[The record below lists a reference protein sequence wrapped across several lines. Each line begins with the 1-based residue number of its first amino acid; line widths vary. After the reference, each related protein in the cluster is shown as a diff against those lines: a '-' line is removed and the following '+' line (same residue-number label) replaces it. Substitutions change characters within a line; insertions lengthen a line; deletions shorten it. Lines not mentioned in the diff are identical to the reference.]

1 MVQKTF
7 RNIVLGILIF
17 AVGLGCFWQRAD
29 AQVVEIPDPN
39 LERAIRERLEL
50 PSDFPITREE
60 MLRLYELPAGDAQI
74 ESLTGLEYAHNL
86 EDLIIPNNPI
96 GDLTPIASLRRLES
110 LHLAGIPI
118 EDLTF
123 LKDLTQLRH
132 LHLFAC
138 EITDITPL
146 QNLTKLVVL
155 RLEGNRITDLSPLS
169 NLTAL
174 QTLRLGHNFIV
185 DISPLANL
193 TQLTDLNL
201 VDNQIVDVS
210 PLANLAR
217 LTDLTIASNAI
228 TDFRPL
234 FGLNLQ
240 SVDIDIHKSQELASS
255 EIEIPDL
262 NLERAIREELGLPS
276 HLPITELEMLRL
288 TIFAA
293 EVAQVENITG
303 LEYARNL
310 KRLYLRGNPIEDLT
324 PIANLTQLE
333 LLHLIDVPITD
344 LSPIQNLKELRVL
357 YLSHCRI
364 IDITPISNLTALETL
379 WLQNNYIV
387 DISPLANLT
396 RLETLWI
403 NGNNILDF
411 SPIQGLS
418 IPDFRY
424 DEVCLLPDLPIQERI
439 ENRDFPSIFQPW
451 DNGIRPLWDDLPGLS
466 HLSLDD
472 RRAYHDLFWHGP
484 PALKLHFQKAPPW
497 SQLSGPIEI
506 AIAKR
511 DELLAKNPNMLFL
524 VHVVS
529 TYTAPDITIGGQFP
543 EDWFGWVRD
552 EAGNPVN
559 ARPTTYLIDYRRPEV
574 QDVIVQQ
581 AVSVAQCG
589 IFDGILYDSWGNGS
603 GIKLRNRSLP
613 YPDYDEQT
621 HAKLVQEEVEA
632 RTTILKRIREN
643 VPDDFLILV
652 NNNHRKS
659 PFSIPY
665 INGAFMEAIR
675 IDKEG
680 VYTRSR
686 IIEIEETL
694 IWYEEN
700 AREPQITCL
709 RGAGLASEP
718 PNSPTNQRQMRLF
731 TTMSLTLSDGYVLY
745 VTGRSHQEHIWY
757 PFWDASLGQPIGPT
771 AQRYQEDIEGLYI
784 REFTNGWAVYNRSGQ
799 VQTITLP
806 SSATSVSNGGSTAAS
821 LTHLLPDLD
830 GEIYLKTKHPA
841 DVNGD
846 WGVNILD
853 LVQVSNSLGKSSPDP
868 NGDGVVNILDLVF
881 VSKHFASNED

>member
-1 MVQKTF
+1 MIRFKTF
-7 RNIVLGILIF
+7 RYSLGILIIS
-17 AVGLGCFWQRAD
+17 AALCGFWQRAS

-39 LERAIRERLEL
+39 LEQAIREELEL
-50 PSDFPITREE
+50 SSEFLITQQE
-60 MLRLYELPAGDAQI
+60 MLRLYELRAGDAQI
-74 ESLTGLEYAHNL
+74 ENLTGLEDAQNL
-86 EDLIIPNNPI
+86 ESLSIPNNPI
-96 GDLTPIASLRRLES
+96 EDLTPIASLRRLEY
-110 LHLAGIPI
+110 LHVAGIPI

-138 EITDITPL
+138 KITDITPI

-155 RLEGNRITDLSPLS
+155 KLEANRITDIGPLS

-174 QTLRLGHNFIV
+174 ETLRLGHNFIV
-185 DISPLANL
+185 DISLLANL
-193 TQLTDLNL
+193 AQLKELNL

-210 PLANLAR
+210 PLTSLTQ
-217 LTDLTIASNAI
+217 LTDLALANNAV

-240 SVDIDIHKSQELASS
+240 SVDIDIHKLQELASS

-262 NLERAIREELGLPS
+262 NLERAIREKLGLPS

-288 TIFAA
+288 TSVAA

-310 KRLYLRGNPIEDLT
+310 KRLYLRGNPIQDLK

-333 LLHLIDVPITD
+333 LLHLVGVPITD
-344 LSPIQNLKELRVL
+344 LSPLEDLTELREL
-357 YLSHCRI
+357 HLSHCGIR
-364 IDITPISNLTALETL
+364 DITPISNLTALETL
-379 WLQNNYIV
+379 RLQNNFIV

-396 RLETLWI
+396 RLESLWI
-403 NGNNILDF
+403 NANLILDF
-411 SPIQGLS
+411 SPIQGPSLV
-418 IPDFRY
+418 DLRY
-424 DEVCLLPDLPIQERI
+424 DEVCVLPDLPIQERI
-439 ENRDFPSIFQPW
+439 EDRDFPSIFQPW
-451 DNGIRPLWDDLPGLS
+451 DNGIDYLWDDLPGLS
-466 HLSLDD
+466 HLSIED

-484 PALKLHFQKAPPW
+484 TPFKLNFQKGPPW

-529 TYTAPDITIGGQFP
+529 TYTAPRTAQGGQFP

-581 AVSVAQCG
+581 AVSVAKCG
-589 IFDGILYDSWGNGS
+589 IFDGILYDTWGSGT

-665 INGAFMEAIR
+665 INGAFMETFHH
-675 IDKEG
+675 DEGG

-686 IIEIEETL
+686 IAQIEANL

-709 RGAGLASEP
+709 KGTGIPTEP
-718 PNSPTNQRQMRLF
+718 PDSPNNRRWMRLF

-745 VTGRSHQEHIWY
+745 TTGRYHQDHIWY
-757 PFWDASLGQPIGPT
+757 PFWDADLGQPIGPT
-771 AQRYQEDIEGLYI
+771 IQRYQEDVEGLYI
-784 REFTNGWAVYNRSGQ
+784 REFTNGWAVYNRSGDA
-799 VQTITLP
+799 QTVTLP
-806 SSATSVSNGGSTAAS
+806 SSASSVSDRGSDDAS

-830 GEIYLKTKHPA
+830 GEIYLKAKHPA

-846 WGVNILD
+846 WVVNILD
-853 LVQVSNSLGKSSPDP
+853 LVQVANGFGKNSPDV

-881 VSKHFASNED
+881 VSGHFSAEE